1 MSTVH
6 TGCTIYCYAR
16 YSVQRRENVRCPYC
30 GNFNDKVIDSRTLAN
45 GSAIRRRRECT
56 DCGYRFTSYERVE
69 ERPLMVVKKDGRR
82 QPFDKEK
89 LMRGIRRALEK
100 RPVSGETIE
109 NLLNEI
115 EDLAVMEGKK
125 DSEIASARLG
135 EIVLDILRRM
145 DKVAYIRFAS
155 VYRHFENLEEFIAE
169 IQKAEGEKK

>member
-1 MSTVH
+1 M
-6 TGCTIYCYAR
+6 
-16 YSVQRRENVRCPYC
+16 RCPYC

>member
-1 MSTVH
+1 M
-6 TGCTIYCYAR
+6 
-16 YSVQRRENVRCPYC
+16 RCPYC

-125 DSEIASARLG
+125 DSEISSARLG

>member
-1 MSTVH
+1 M
-6 TGCTIYCYAR
+6 
-16 YSVQRRENVRCPYC
+16 RCPYC

-89 LMRGIRRALEK
+89 LMRWIRRALEK

-125 DSEIASARLG
+125 DSEISSARLG

>member
-1 MSTVH
+1 M
-6 TGCTIYCYAR
+6 
-16 YSVQRRENVRCPYC
+16 RCPYC
-30 GNFNDKVIDSRTLAN
+30 GKFNDKVIDSRTLAN

-82 QPFDKEK
+82 QPFDKEQ
-89 LMRGIRRALEK
+89 LMRGIRRDFEK

-109 NLLNEI
+109 NLLKEI

-125 DSEIASARLG
+125 DSEISSARLG

>member
-1 MSTVH
+1 M
-6 TGCTIYCYAR
+6 
-16 YSVQRRENVRCPYC
+16 RCPYC

-135 EIVLDILRRM
+135 EIVLDILQRM

>member
-1 MSTVH
+1 M
-6 TGCTIYCYAR
+6 
-16 YSVQRRENVRCPYC
+16 RCPYC

-82 QPFDKEK
+82 QP
-89 LMRGIRRALEK
+89 MRGIRRALEK

-125 DSEIASARLG
+125 DSEISSARLG

>member
-1 MSTVH
+1 M
-6 TGCTIYCYAR
+6 
-16 YSVQRRENVRCPYC
+16 RCPYC

-69 ERPLMVVKKDGRR
+69 ERALMVVKKDGRR

-125 DSEIASARLG
+125 DSEISSARLG

>member
-1 MSTVH
+1 M
-6 TGCTIYCYAR
+6 
-16 YSVQRRENVRCPYC
+16 RCPYC

-125 DSEIASARLG
+125 DSEISSARLG

-155 VYRHFENLEEFIAE
+155 VYRHFDNLEEFIAE

>member
-1 MSTVH
+1 M
-6 TGCTIYCYAR
+6 
-16 YSVQRRENVRCPYC
+16 RCPYC

-125 DSEIASARLG
+125 DSEIPSARLG
-135 EIVLDILRRM
+135 EIVLDILQRM

>member
-1 MSTVH
+1 M
-6 TGCTIYCYAR
+6 
-16 YSVQRRENVRCPYC
+16 RCPYC

-125 DSEIASARLG
+125 DSEISSARLG
-135 EIVLDILRRM
+135 EIVLDILQRM

>member
-1 MSTVH
+1 
-6 TGCTIYCYAR
+6 
-16 YSVQRRENVRCPYC
+16 
-30 GNFNDKVIDSRTLAN
+30 
-45 GSAIRRRRECT
+45 
-56 DCGYRFTSYERVE
+56 
-69 ERPLMVVKKDGRR
+69 
-82 QPFDKEK
+82 
-89 LMRGIRRALEK
+89 MRGIRRALEK

-125 DSEIASARLG
+125 DSEISSARLG